1 MKPPILVIPAVFVA
15 FATLAGC
22 QETTPYPNYNPIYGA
37 RVSANPNPRGTAAFC
52 RTYARQTAGNDYF
65 DNRDSGEGIGYDLIQ
80 QQRARESGR
89 RAYQRCLA
97 GRTG

>member
-1 MKPPILVIPAVFVA
+1 MKPHVLAIPAALVA

-37 RVSANPNPRGTAAFC
+37 FVSANPHPRGTAAFC
-52 RTYARQTAGNDYF
+52 RTYGRQTAGNDYF
-65 DNRDSGEGIGYDLIQ
+65 ANRDSDEGIGYDLIQ
-80 QQRARESGR
+80 QQRAEEAGR
-89 RAYQRCLA
+89 RAYERCLA